1 MSSSTRNQTQPAVSV
16 NGLAP
21 LAFHRLKPQGIV
33 MPIFRVDDGR
43 LVPFTRLAPGPDLYE
58 QQIEDLIW
66 SDLEAFTGEALFP
79 VCRQPVISV
88 ASRPD
93 ILALRS
99 DGTPVII
106 EVKRDI
112 DRGQLAQVLEYAG
125 WARLTN
131 LDEISRLYR
140 IDAAHAGPDAF
151 FSDWTEFTEPVTP
164 VTIASPPALFL
175 IARDF
180 RGATRSAIG
189 FLEETGVPITVTP
202 VTVYS
207 DPDGNRV
214 VYIDAEHDLAATA
227 EAGPAKQ
234 RVKQHIT
241 VNGERVSVRD
251 LLEAE
256 ILLPGEQ
263 VVFTRPRKGQRFDAT
278 IEQDGTFTLSD
289 GRTFNSPSLAAMRA
303 ADVVSYDGWKA
314 WRVPRLKNRLL
325 DEFRSQYVA
334 VRSGHS

>member
-1 MSSSTRNQTQPAVSV
+1 MPVYRVL
-16 NGLAP
+16 NGS
-21 LAFHRLKPQGIV
+21 
-33 MPIFRVDDGR
+33 M
-43 LVPFTRLAPGPDLYE
+43 VPFTRLAPGPDLYE

-79 VCRQPVISV
+79 VCRQPVIS
-88 ASRPD
+88 ASSRPD
-93 ILALRS
+93 ILALRA
-99 DGTPVII
+99 DGTPVVI

-125 WARLTN
+125 WARLTS
-131 LDEISRLYR
+131 LDEISQLYK
-140 IDAAHAGPDAF
+140 IDDAHSGPDAF
-151 FSDWTEFTEPVTP
+151 FSDWTEFTESATP
-164 VTIASPPALFL
+164 VTITSPPALFL

-202 VTVYS
+202 VTMYS

-214 VYIDAEHDLAATA
+214 VYIDAEHDVALSAETA
-227 EAGPAKQ
+227 PA
-234 RVKQHIT
+234 RSRAIQHLT
-241 VNGERVSVRD
+241 VNGERVSVQD

-256 ILLPGEQ
+256 MLLPGEQ
-263 VVFTRPRKGQRFDAT
+263 VVFTRPRKGQRFEAT

-303 ADVVSYDGWKA
+303 AGVVSYDGWKA
-314 WRVPRLKNRLL
+314 WRVPRLENRLL
-325 DEFRSQYVA
+325 DEFRRQYVA
-334 VRSGHS
+334 DRSGDS